1 MLKFEN
7 NRLNGNIDRHWI
19 NALAA
24 ERYEEHE
31 KMLTGLNPKFVQR
44 FVRLATDYQKAITVN
59 DSHLLSCR
67 ILAAS
72 KTDEKETIEVCWIV
86 SSSPL
91 DVRWCSAAR
100 FVWNNGELDIE
111 DIKQDEAAVIYSL
124 TRDR

>member
-7 NRLNGNIDRHWI
+7 NRLVGNIDRHWI

-31 KMLTGLNPKFVQR
+31 KLLTGLNPKFVQK
-44 FVRLATDYQKAITVN
+44 FVRLATDYQKAIVCN
-59 DSHLLSCR
+59 SPHLLSCR

-72 KTDEKETIEVCWIV
+72 KTDGKETIEVCWIV

-100 FVWNNGELDIE
+100 FVWGNGELDIE
-111 DIKQDEAAVIYSL
+111 NIKQDEAAVIYSL